1 VTVDAG
7 RALPSARSNNFAN
20 ISAGWRAGGVAG
32 GGAAAAAGTGD
43 RVAFAA
49 GGGEAVAMEGGLA
62 VVAGADVAVAAGVGV
77 AFAAG
82 ARVAVAAEAGVT
94 LAGDAGVTV
103 VAEAGAATAARA
115 HASPSV
121 NSISYASPDTTPL
134 GPGSIRESWAAAG
147 FADTGRGFESG
158 CEPVGANSAWGGW
171 SGSKAALLTAGT
183 SDMSPAELSGVV
195 FPHRPA
201 LRVRRKTAA
210 AITIPAA
217 TTTMTNST

>member
-32 GGAAAAAGTGD
+32 GGAAAAAGAGD
-43 RVAFAA
+43 GVAFAA
-49 GGGEAVAMEGGLA
+49 GGGEAVAVEAGLA
-62 VVAGADVAVAAGVGV
+62 VAAGADVAVAA
-77 AFAAG
+77 
-82 ARVAVAAEAGVT
+82 EAGV
-94 LAGDAGVTV
+94 
-103 VAEAGAATAARA
+103 ATAARA
-115 HASPSV
+115 HACPSV

-158 CEPVGANSAWGGW
+158 CDPVGANAAWGGW
-171 SGSKAALLTAGT
+171 AGSEAALLTAGT